1 MHGYLADCKSFYNQ
15 ISFFERDFEVFA
27 PDFKGFGNNKGM
39 AYPYSLDDY
48 IKELKEYFYK
58 NSISSPS
65 VIAHSFGG
73 RVAIKCAYLDK
84 TFFDKIVLTGSAG
97 LKPKKTVK
105 KVIKKGV
112 FNILKRFMP
121 KEKLK
126 TFYSKDYL
134 SLDSVMQKS
143 FIKIVNE
150 HLDYCLNKIENK
162 TLIINGVNDRETPPY
177 MAKKLNR
184 FIKDS
189 KLIMVKGASHFVF
202 IDKPNFFNM
211 EVRKFLLS

>member
-1 MHGYLADCKSFYNQ
+1 MADSKSFYNQ
-15 ISFFERDFEVFA
+15 IPFFERDFEVFA
-27 PDFKGFGNNKGM
+27 PTFKGFGENKGM

-48 IKELKEYFYK
+48 IQELKEYFYK
-58 NSISSPS
+58 YSITCPS

-73 RVAIKCAYLDK
+73 RVALKCAYLDK
-84 TFFDKIVLTGSAG
+84 NFFDKMVLTGCAG
-97 LKPKKTVK
+97 LKPRETVK

-112 FNILKRFMP
+112 FNILKRVVP

-126 TFYSKDYL
+126 RFYSKDYL
-134 SLDSVMQKS
+134 SLDSVMKQS
-143 FIKIVNE
+143 FVKIINE
-150 HLDYCLNKIENK
+150 HLDYCLEKIENK
-162 TLIINGVNDRETPPY
+162 TLIINGEKDTETPVY

-189 KLIMVKGASHFVF
+189 KLIMVKGAGHFAF

-211 EVRKFLLS
+211 EVGKFLLS